1 MSTRVM
7 ALFQYEDDVVTAA
20 RELRKS
26 GFDDLSLMSPIP
38 LHEADLALG
47 LEKSP
52 VRRFSLIGA
61 IVGGISGFTL
71 ATVCAL
77 VFILPTGGRAIITVP
92 PFLIISYEMT
102 ILMGVL
108 ATLIGFF
115 VVSKLPAWTDA
126 AYRPETSVDRF
137 SLVVDIGMD
146 GDREVAEKIIR
157 EAGAEEVAEEDKRL

>member
-1 MSTRVM
+1 MTNSVM
-7 ALFQYEDDVVTAA
+7 ALFQYEEEVVQAA

-26 GFDDLSLMSPIP
+26 GFENLSLMSPIP
-38 LHEADLALG
+38 LHDAEVALG
-47 LEKSP
+47 LDKSP

-61 IVGGISGFTL
+61 IVGCIFGFAL
-71 ATVCAL
+71 ASASAL

-115 VVSKLPAWTDA
+115 VISRLPAWTDA
-126 AYRPETSVDRF
+126 AYREESSVDRF
-137 SLVVDIGMD
+137 SLVVDVGAD
-146 GDREVAEKIIR
+146 GDREAAEKIIR
-157 EAGAEEVAEEDKRL
+157 EAGAEEVTEEDKRL